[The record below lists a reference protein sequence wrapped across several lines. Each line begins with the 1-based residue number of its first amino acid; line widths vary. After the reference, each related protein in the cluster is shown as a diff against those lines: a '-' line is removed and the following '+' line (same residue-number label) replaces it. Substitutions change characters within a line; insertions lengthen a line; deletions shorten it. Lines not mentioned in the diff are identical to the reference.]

1 MPLDPQESCAFSAC
15 LGNRS
20 VFILDPRLS
29 VMELQQ
35 LCDSQSVL
43 HYILGPNYLDIN
55 FSGLNIVRCVKQFV
69 IYFLKPIESASLCFL
84 I

>member
-1 MPLDPQESCAFSAC
+1 MPLDPQESCVFSDR

-43 HYILGPNYLDIN
+43 HYILGPNYVDIS
-55 FSGLNIVRCVKQFV
+55 FSGLKQFV
-69 IYFLKPIESASLCFL
+69 IYFLKPIESANLCFL

>member
-1 MPLDPQESCAFSAC
+1 MDFQESCDFSAR

-29 VMELQQ
+29 VMELKQ

-43 HYILGPNYLDIN
+43 HYILGPNYLDIS
-55 FSGLNIVRCVKQFV
+55 FSGLKIVRCIKQFV
-69 IYFLKPIESASLCFL
+69 SQ
-84 I
+84 

>member
-1 MPLDPQESCAFSAC
+1 MPMDFQESCDFSAR

-29 VMELQQ
+29 VMELKQ

-43 HYILGPNYLDIN
+43 HYILGPNYLDIS
-55 FSGLNIVRCVKQFV
+55 FSGLKIVRCVKQFV
-69 IYFLKPIESASLCFL
+69 SQ
-84 I
+84 